1 MNLLEMKALV
11 KEFRCLGLKRELV
24 REQLEKDI
32 KFNPE
37 EISNYLKLAVYYI
50 SINDLKE
57 ALVNIKKAVIYD
69 PGDENLWFIKGYIYE
84 NKSSYKNALEAYYY
98 AYRLG
103 SSVARDKLMTFLNN
117 PMLQDFN
124 YEQKRIIEE
133 FKESV
138 CWG

>member
-138 CWG
+138 C